1 MYEITHR
8 QRETQ
13 GCCAEL
19 LIANVRRYPLPL
31 DRG

>member
-19 LIANVRRYPLPL
+19 RISDARRYPLPL